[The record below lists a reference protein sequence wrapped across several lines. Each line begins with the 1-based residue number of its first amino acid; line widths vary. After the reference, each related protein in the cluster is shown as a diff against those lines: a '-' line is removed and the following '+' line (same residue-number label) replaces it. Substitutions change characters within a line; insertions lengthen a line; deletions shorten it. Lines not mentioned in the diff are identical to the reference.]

1 MCFKK
6 GLSKS
11 LQNHKKRIIS
21 GITVLDTMRL
31 IVRKCASFSP
41 GIEFLLILVK
51 FRFFLL
57 RYQSQS
63 LLIHQE
69 YRTFLATAP

>member
-21 GITVLDTMRL
+21 VHTAVNTMRFIL
-31 IVRKCASFSP
+31 YN
-41 GIEFLLILVK
+41 LLDLRLLLN
-51 FRFFLL
+51 FYPTLSNLDFFFFDINHNL
-57 RYQSQS
+57 
-63 LLIHQE
+63 
-69 YRTFLATAP
+69 F

>member
-21 GITVLDTMRL
+21 GSSITVLDTMHFILYNLLDLRL
-31 IVRKCASFSP
+31 LFESLSNS
-41 GIEFLLILVK
+41 VK
-51 FRFFLL
+51 SRFFLL
-57 RYQSQS
+57 
-63 LLIHQE
+63 
-69 YRTFLATAP
+69 

>member
-21 GITVLDTMRL
+21 GLENLNTMRFIL
-31 IVRKCASFSP
+31 YN
-41 GIEFLLILVK
+41 LLDLQLLLD
-51 FRFFLL
+51 FYPTLSNLDFFFFD
-57 RYQSQS
+57 
-63 LLIHQE
+63 INHN
-69 YRTFLATAP
+69 FF

>member
-21 GITVLDTMRL
+21 GLENLDTMRF
-31 IVRKCASFSP
+31 IVGKSTSFSP
-41 GIEFLLILVK
+41 RTEFLPSLIK
-51 FRFFLL
+51 SRFFLL
-57 RYQSQS
+57 
-63 LLIHQE
+63 
-69 YRTFLATAP
+69 

>member
-21 GITVLDTMRL
+21 GSTITVLDTMRFIL
-31 IVRKCASFSP
+31 YH
-41 GIEFLLILVK
+41 LLDLRLLLN
-51 FRFFLL
+51 FYPTLSNLDFFVSNVNHNL
-57 RYQSQS
+57 
-63 LLIHQE
+63 
-69 YRTFLATAP
+69 F

>member
-1 MCFKK
+1 M
-6 GLSKS
+6 SKS

-31 IVRKCASFSP
+31 IVGKCASFSP
-41 GIEFLLILVK
+41 RIEFSLILVK

-69 YRTFLATAP
+69 FQPFLAIAP

>member
-21 GITVLDTMRL
+21 DITVLNTMRFIL
-31 IVRKCASFSP
+31 YN
-41 GIEFLLILVK
+41 LLDLRLLLD
-51 FRFFLL
+51 FYPTLSNLDFFFFDINHNL
-57 RYQSQS
+57 
-63 LLIHQE
+63 
-69 YRTFLATAP
+69 F